1 MLSKKK
7 ETFRKLVIFT
17 ISMGLCLSVIQ
28 LGAMSTTNMS
38 SVSDH
43 KTPSCIFKKI
53 DNFAPQRITK
63 NLAPG
68 SSDKVGL
75 LGTDVLIYGSLDEG
89 IICQN
94 PTITTDVAQKVL
106 IGFEVW
112 PNSFTPPDPYFRYS
126 NDDGKTW
133 LPEDGVTGWSLTEQ
147 DYDSILPKIDFAGDK
162 GGFGAVLP
170 FGQNNWMTFNFP
182 DISDPEAGDGWTAN
196 GWLAD
201 VMMEE
206 WHSCDVCGVNSEFA
220 PSVDAFGLAIWTGD
234 TVDGG
239 DNGLWYGWETSEGS
253 EFVVYPDESD
263 PGYDFEADQAVN
275 DVDLS
280 TGMYYQAFYR
290 YDDVGADP
298 LPDGVF
304 LRGVQLDGTDQWVE
318 SWTISYH
325 IPNNVQHPDIKADGG
340 NCYLVY
346 ETWYGIECLYSNDN
360 GNTFQTS
367 EVAQNGKYPSV
378 TSIGEYVVVSYM
390 RDGDLYTALSDDS
403 GATWIE
409 KPPVNDVSGSVV
421 EQDHGADVSSRHIVW
436 SDNREDDKYLGIY
449 YDQASFPLPII
460 GIKEI
465 SGGFGVKVDIENT
478 GTADATDVQWS
489 IDLEGGLVLLGK
501 HAEGTISTLAVGSS
515 ETVKIPFVLGLGK
528 STLKVT
534 AGSATQEKDCTI
546 ILFFVTG
553 L

>member
-1 MLSKKK
+1 MSNEKKGK
-7 ETFRKLVIFT
+7 LRKLVIFA
-17 ISMGLCLSVIQ
+17 IAMGLCITAIQ
-28 LGAMSTTNMS
+28 IGAMSTTNIS
-38 SVSDH
+38 SASEN
-43 KTPSCIFKKI
+43 KTPRCIFKRV
-53 DNFAPQRITK
+53 DNFQPQRITK
-63 NLAPG
+63 NLIPE
-68 SSDKVGL
+68 SFDKVGL
-75 LGTDVLIYGSLDEG
+75 LGTDVLIYGSKDEG

-94 PTITTDVAQKVL
+94 PTIAADVAQKAL

-182 DISDPEAGDGWTAN
+182 DISDPEAGETWLAN

-234 TVDGG
+234 TIDGG

-304 LRGVQLDGTDQWVE
+304 LRGVQLDDTDQWVE
-318 SWTISYH
+318 SWTTSYN
-325 IPNNVQHPDIKADGG
+325 IPNVEHPDIKADSG

-367 EVAQNGKYPSV
+367 EVALNGNYPSV
-378 TSIGEYVVVSYM
+378 TSIDENVVVSFV

-449 YDQASFPLPII
+449 YDQASFPVPVIEI
-460 GIKEI
+460 ESI
-465 SGGFGVKVDIENT
+465 SGGFGVSAVVANV
-478 GTADATDVQWS
+478 GTADAVDLQWS
-489 IDLEGGLVLLGK
+489 IDLEGGLILIGK
-501 HAEGTISTLAVGSS
+501 NKEGTIPILAAGNS
-515 ETVKIPFVLGLGK
+515 ETVKSGLVFGFGK
-528 STLKVT
+528 TTIQVT
-534 AGSATQEKDCTI
+534 AGGVTQTAEGTVLGPFLI
-546 ILFFVTG
+546 GI
-553 L
+553 